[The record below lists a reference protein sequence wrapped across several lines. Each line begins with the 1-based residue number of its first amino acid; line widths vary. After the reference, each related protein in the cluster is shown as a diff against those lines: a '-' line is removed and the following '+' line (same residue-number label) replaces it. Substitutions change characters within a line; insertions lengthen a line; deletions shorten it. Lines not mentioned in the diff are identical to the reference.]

1 MKEEEVRIQSSQ
13 NPTKGLGAWRTS
25 PRGVALIL
33 VMLVLTMLS
42 LLTAAIV
49 FTARADTMASYNY
62 KLTTQA
68 DYLAKA
74 GVQQALNWFRSS
86 RYQAVS
92 ESQATTYYNVTA
104 TGSIYNLY
112 SSSTSPV
119 KCVAASP
126 NCPSPNATVQ
136 LFSIPGT
143 GSSNFPNITNASGV
157 AVAQAFAS
165 DLGSIRLTGD
175 SLNSGTVS
183 INAVLLSYQ
192 TLNAGNPPAV
202 TPTAVETWLITSRA
216 TWTGT
221 ASVTGSA
228 ASAEEQAIIQP
239 LYFPSYGHAL
249 YGYCS
254 VTMQGS
260 AGVCTDAFNSDL
272 GPYAGGNLTVASGQC
287 NSTTATNVIS
297 ADAGVGANGGVTL
310 GSNVVVSGNVV
321 IGQNPTPGCTAS
333 GFTGN
338 TGSVLGQVLNGPHI
352 DPTPVPTFPSDF
364 PSGAPSYTLSG
375 SGSTLTLPAGAPS
388 NPSFGYPGTSPPYT
402 TWTGPCMAGLTCD
415 GTKDHPYLIDKLKMQ
430 NNSSTVTL
438 IGSSSSRNPVYYDID
453 NFQQTGGTLIVTGY
467 VVLNIRTTFS
477 INGSGISN
485 GVSSDIAPE
494 YVKINYAGTSSVS
507 VGGGG
512 AISALI
518 DAPNADVTLGGGGSD
533 GYMVGA
539 VKANNITVQGG
550 YPVHYDVQL
559 NRAGGSV
566 GVMVTTGYSR
576 SKF

>member
-1 MKEEEVRIQSSQ
+1 MKTRSEPSFPRILETRPTSS
-13 NPTKGLGAWRTS
+13 
-25 PRGVALIL
+25 RGIALIL

-74 GVQQALNWFRSS
+74 GIQEAINWFRSS

-92 ESQATTYYNVTA
+92 ESQAVTYYNVTD

-112 SSSTSPV
+112 SSATSPV

-126 NCPSPNATVQ
+126 GCPSPNATVQ
-136 LFSIPGT
+136 LINISGT
-143 GSSNFPNITNASGV
+143 GSSNYPAITNASGV
-157 AVAQAFAS
+157 RVAEAFAS
-165 DLGSIRLTGD
+165 DLADVRLTGD
-175 SLNSGTVS
+175 SLNSGTIS
-183 INAVLLSYQ
+183 INATLLNYQ

-216 TWTGT
+216 TWSGASGTT
-221 ASVTGSA
+221 ASMA
-228 ASAEEQAIIQP
+228 AAEEQAIIQP
-239 LYFPSYGHAL
+239 LYFPSYGQAL

-272 GPYAGGNLTVASGQC
+272 GPYAGGNLTVAAGQC
-287 NSTTATNVIS
+287 DSTTATNVIA

-310 GSNVVVSGNVV
+310 GSNVFVSGNVS
-321 IGQNPTPGCTAS
+321 IGTQPTAGCAVT

-338 TGSVLGQVLNGPHI
+338 TSSVLGQVLNGPHV
-352 DPTPVPTFPSDF
+352 DPTPVPTFPAGF
-364 PSGAPSYTLSG
+364 PTGAPVYTLSG
-375 SGSTLTLPAGAPS
+375 NGSMQTLPTGATA

-402 TWTGPCMAGLTCD
+402 SWGAPCISGLICD
-415 GTKDHPYLIDKLKMQ
+415 GSKDHPYLIDRIKMQ
-430 NNSSTVTL
+430 HNSATL
-438 IGSSSSRNPVYYDID
+438 TLVGSASSRNPVYYDID
-453 NFQQTGGTLIVTGY
+453 DFQQTGGTMIVTGY
-467 VVLNIRTTFS
+467 VVLNVRSTFS
-477 INGSGISN
+477 ISGSGISN
-485 GVSSDIAPE
+485 GVTSDIAPE
-494 YVKINYAGTSSVS
+494 YVKINYAGTSGVS
-507 VGGGG
+507 LGGGG
-512 AISALI
+512 AMSALI
-518 DAPNADVTLGGGGSD
+518 DAPNADVALGGGGSH
-533 GYMVGA
+533 GYLVGA
-539 VKANNITVQGG
+539 IKANNITVQGG
-550 YPVHYDVQL
+550 FPVHYDVQL

>member
-1 MKEEEVRIQSSQ
+1 VKTRSTPHRPG
-13 NPTKGLGAWRTS
+13 NFARALAGS
-25 PRGVALIL
+25 PGVALVL

-74 GVQQALNWFRSS
+74 GVQQAINWFRSP

-92 ESQATTYYNVTA
+92 ESQADTYYNVTA
-104 TGSIYNLY
+104 TGSIYNLF
-112 SSSTSPV
+112 SSATSPV
-119 KCVAASP
+119 RCVASSP
-126 NCPSPNATVQ
+126 HCPSPNGIVQ
-136 LFSIPGT
+136 LVSIPGT
-143 GSSNFPNITNASGV
+143 GSSNFPDITNAAGIRV
-157 AVAQAFAS
+157 AEAFAS
-165 DLGSIRLTGD
+165 DLADVRLAGD
-175 SLNSGTVS
+175 SLNSGRIS
-183 INAVLLSYQ
+183 INAVLLNYQ

-202 TPTAVETWLITSRA
+202 TPTAIETWRITSRA
-216 TWTGT
+216 TWSGASGVSAST
-221 ASVTGSA
+221 AT
-228 ASAEEQAIIQP
+228 AEEEAIIQP
-239 LYFPSYGHAL
+239 LYFPSYGQAL

-287 NSTTATNVIS
+287 NSTTATNVIA

-310 GSNVVVSGNVV
+310 GSNVVVSGNVA
-321 IGQNPTPGCTAS
+321 IGTNPTPGCTAS

-338 TGSVLGQVLNGPHI
+338 TSSVLGQVLNGPHI
-352 DPTPVPTFPSDF
+352 DPSPVPTFPAGF
-364 PSGAPSYTLSG
+364 PAGAPDYTLSG
-375 SGSTLTLPAGAPS
+375 NGSTLTLPTGAAS

-402 TWTGPCMAGLTCD
+402 TWTGPCIAGQTCD
-415 GTKDHPYLIDKLKMQ
+415 GTKDHPYLIDRIRMQ
-430 NNSSTVTL
+430 NNSSTLTL
-438 IGSSSSRNPVYYDID
+438 VGSASSRNPVYYDID
-453 NFQQTGGTLIVTGY
+453 DFQQTGGTLTVTGY
-467 VVLNIRTTFS
+467 IVLNVRTTFS
-477 INGSGISN
+477 ISGAGISN
-485 GVSSDIAPE
+485 GVTSDISPQ
-494 YVKINYAGTSSVS
+494 YVKINFAGTSAVS
-507 VGGGG
+507 LGGGG
-512 AISALI
+512 AVSALI
-518 DAPNADVTLGGGGSD
+518 DAPNATVTLGGGGSN
-533 GYMVGA
+533 GYLVGA

-550 YPVHYDVQL
+550 FPVHYDVQL